1 MCGIAGIY
9 RPGGEPVP
17 FRLLKAM
24 TNAIAHRG
32 PDGEGQFVDG
42 PVGLGHRRLAIL
54 DLSAAGAQPMA
65 SPEGRVVVTYNGEI
79 YNHLD
84 LRRELESLGYHFR
97 SRSDTEVLVHGYCAW
112 GLDLVPRLNG
122 MFAFALWDGRERSLH
137 LARDRYGIKPLYYWY
152 DGRELVF
159 GSEIRTLLLHPAIR
173 VDVDHDALNEYFT
186 FQNLFQYH
194 TLFKGISLL
203 PAANIMTL
211 AADGRLSRRCFWDFD
226 FTAPDETLSRDEA
239 SERTLELFRRAVG
252 RQMMAD
258 VPVGSY
264 LSGGM
269 DSGSIVAVASQHVP
283 RLATFTAG
291 FELSAVDGVEKT
303 FDERREAELIAN
315 RFKTEHYEQVINAG
329 DIAWVLPRVVS
340 HLEDLRLGMSYPNYY
355 ITRLASKFVKV
366 SLSGAGGDE
375 LYGGYPWRYYRASR
389 ALDREQ
395 YFREYY
401 RFWQRLVPD
410 AEKPSLFTEGTWKR
424 VTQRDSFETFR
435 RVFTFNDRLRYDTI
449 EDHIA
454 NSLYFESKTFLAAL
468 FIVGD
473 KLSMANSLEER
484 FPFMDNDLVDFAQ
497 RIPVA
502 LKLGELGRI
511 KRIDENELDKFWKY
525 YRDYDDGKAVL
536 RQAMSRLLPPEV
548 TTRRKQGFSSP
559 EESWYRGENA
569 GYVRDILLSSRPAF
583 RDFIRQDY
591 VERVVREHTEQ
602 RINHRLLLWS
612 LLCFEWW
619 CRIFLDR
626 QPVS

>member
-1 MCGIAGIY
+1 
-9 RPGGEPVP
+9 
-17 FRLLKAM
+17 M

-97 SRSDTEVLVHGYCAW
+97 SRTDTEVLVHGYCAW

-173 VDVDHDALNEYFT
+173 VDVNHDALNEYFT

-484 FPFMDNDLVDFAQ
+484 FPFMDNDLVEFAQ

>member
-84 LRRELESLGYHFR
+84 LRRELESLGYHF
-97 SRSDTEVLVHGYCAW
+97 TEVLVHGYCAW

-173 VDVDHDALNEYFT
+173 VDVNHDALNEYFT

-291 FELSAVDGVEKT
+291 FELSAVDGVENP
-303 FDERREAELIAN
+303 A
-315 RFKTEHYEQVINAG
+315 
-329 DIAWVLPRVVS
+329 
-340 HLEDLRLGMSYPNYY
+340 
-355 ITRLASKFVKV
+355 ITGR
-366 SLSGAGGDE
+366 AGG
-375 LYGGYPWRYYRASR
+375 
-389 ALDREQ
+389 
-395 YFREYY
+395 
-401 RFWQRLVPD
+401 V
-410 AEKPSLFTEGTWKR
+410 AEAH
-424 VTQRDSFETFR
+424 
-435 RVFTFNDRLRYDTI
+435 RLRI
-449 EDHIA
+449 ADHA
-454 NSLYFESKTFLAAL
+454 RS
-468 FIVGD
+468 D
-473 KLSMANSLEER
+473 R
-484 FPFMDNDLVDFAQ
+484 
-497 RIPVA
+497 VA
-502 LKLGELGRI
+502 
-511 KRIDENELDKFWKY
+511 
-525 YRDYDDGKAVL
+525 
-536 RQAMSRLLPPEV
+536 
-548 TTRRKQGFSSP
+548 SS
-559 EESWYRGENA
+559 A
-569 GYVRDILLSSRPAF
+569 
-583 RDFIRQDY
+583 
-591 VERVVREHTEQ
+591 
-602 RINHRLLLWS
+602 
-612 LLCFEWW
+612 
-619 CRIFLDR
+619 
-626 QPVS
+626 

>member
-84 LRRELESLGYHFR
+84 LRHELESLGYRFR
-97 SRSDTEVLVHGYCAW
+97 SRTDTEVLVHGYCAW

-159 GSEIRTLLLHPAIR
+159 GSEIRTLLLHPAIG

-226 FTAPDETLSRDEA
+226 FTATDETLSRDEA
-239 SERTLELFRRAVG
+239 SERTLELFKRAVG

-269 DSGSIVAVASQHVP
+269 DSGSIVAVASQHLP

-410 AEKPSLFTEGTWKR
+410 AEKPSLFTEDTWKR
-424 VTQRDSFETFR
+424 VAQRDSFEIFR
-435 RVFTFNDRLRYDTI
+435 RVFTFNDRLSYDTI

-484 FPFMDNDLVDFAQ
+484 FPFMDNDLVEFAQ

-536 RQAMSRLLPPEV
+536 RQAMNRLLPPEV

-569 GYVRDILLSSRPAF
+569 GYVRDRLLSSRPAF

-591 VERVVREHTEQ
+591 VERVVSEHTEQ

>member
-1 MCGIAGIY
+1 M
-9 RPGGEPVP
+9 
-17 FRLLKAM
+17 
-24 TNAIAHRG
+24 
-32 PDGEGQFVDG
+32 DG

-97 SRSDTEVLVHGYCAW
+97 SRTDTEVLVHGYCAW

-173 VDVDHDALNEYFT
+173 VDVNHDALNEYFT

-484 FPFMDNDLVDFAQ
+484 FPFMDNDLVEFAQ

>member
-1 MCGIAGIY
+1 
-9 RPGGEPVP
+9 
-17 FRLLKAM
+17 
-24 TNAIAHRG
+24 
-32 PDGEGQFVDG
+32 
-42 PVGLGHRRLAIL
+42 
-54 DLSAAGAQPMA
+54 
-65 SPEGRVVVTYNGEI
+65 
-79 YNHLD
+79 
-84 LRRELESLGYHFR
+84 
-97 SRSDTEVLVHGYCAW
+97 
-112 GLDLVPRLNG
+112 
-122 MFAFALWDGRERSLH
+122 
-137 LARDRYGIKPLYYWY
+137 
-152 DGRELVF
+152 
-159 GSEIRTLLLHPAIR
+159 
-173 VDVDHDALNEYFT
+173 
-186 FQNLFQYH
+186 
-194 TLFKGISLL
+194 
-203 PAANIMTL
+203 
-211 AADGRLSRRCFWDFD
+211 
-226 FTAPDETLSRDEA
+226 
-239 SERTLELFRRAVG
+239 
-252 RQMMAD
+252 
-258 VPVGSY
+258 
-264 LSGGM
+264 M
-269 DSGSIVAVASQHVP
+269 DSGSIVAVASQHLP
-283 RLATFTAG
+283 RLSTFTAG

-315 RFKTEHYEQVINAG
+315 RFKTEHYEQVINSG
-329 DIAWVLPRVVS
+329 DIAWVLPRVVA

-375 LYGGYPWRYYRASR
+375 LYGGYPWRYYHASR
-389 ALDREQ
+389 SLDGEQ

-410 AEKPSLFTEGTWKR
+410 ADKPSLFTGGTWKQ
-424 VTQRDSFETFR
+424 VGQRDSFQTFR

-454 NSLYFESKTFLAAL
+454 NSLYFESKTFLAGL
-468 FIVGD
+468 FLVGD

-484 FPFMDNDLVDFAQ
+484 FPFMDNDLVEFAQ

-502 LKLGELGRI
+502 FKLGELERI

-536 RQAMSRLLPPEV
+536 RQAMSRLLPGEV

-569 GYVRDILLSSRPAF
+569 GYVRELLLSPRAAF
-583 RDFIRQDY
+583 RDFIRRDY

-619 CRIFLDR
+619 CRIFLDG

>member
-97 SRSDTEVLVHGYCAW
+97 SRTDTEVLVHGYCAW

-173 VDVDHDALNEYFT
+173 VDVNHDALNEYFT

-484 FPFMDNDLVDFAQ
+484 FPFMDNDLVEFAQ